1 MQPTSTS
8 GKHKLLLI
16 RSFFHTPS
24 VTFFKHQALMYVPL
38 LYPPP
43 PHPTEAFYPV
53 TDKVGMFSKHVL
65 PRRLAILYNMEINVV
80 CVY

>member
-16 RSFFHTPS
+16 RSFFHTPR
-24 VTFFKHQALMYVPL
+24 VTFFKHQALMYVR
-38 LYPPP
+38 YYIFP
-43 PHPTEAFYPV
+43 PHPTEEFYPV